1 MGRGGENLG
10 PPGTLRQREQVII
23 MVIRIKYDSGD
34 KDKDDLVTGLYL

>member
-10 PPGTLRQREQVII
+10 LLGTLRQREQVII

-34 KDKDDLVTGLYL
+34 KDKDDLVTGL